1 MRSLLSVFA
10 TLALVPVAVAQTADE
25 KKATLAYLN
34 KLQTK
39 EGAFRPDAK
48 ADRPTLRGTSASLR
62 AIKYFGGKPEQTEEC
77 QKFVLSCLDD
87 KTGGF
92 ADRPGGKPDVVVTAV
107 GLMALVEL
115 KVPTD
120 KYQKRAIAF
129 MADNAKSLE
138 EVRMAAAGLE
148 AIGKSSDKND
158 AWIKRLTG
166 LRNKD
171 GTFGKGP
178 SMARDTGSYVAC
190 LLRLG
195 AKVNDPAP
203 IVKKLDAQQRSDG
216 AFGKEDVDFSDLET
230 TYRVMR
236 TYHMMKSKPGKL
248 KELRAFVAK
257 CRNDDGGYGV
267 TPGSPSS
274 AGGTY
279 FASIILHW
287 ADGQ

>member
-10 TLALVPVAVAQTADE
+10 VLVLTHAAFAQSADE
-25 KKATLAYLN
+25 KKATLAYLG
-34 KLQTK
+34 KLQAK
-39 EGAFRPDAK
+39 EGGYRTDAK
-48 ADRPTLRGTSASLR
+48 ADNPTIRGTSSCLR
-62 AIKYFGGKPEQTEEC
+62 AIKYFGGTPTETEATK
-77 QKFVLSCLDD
+77 KFVLSCLDRD
-87 KTGGF
+87 TGGF

-115 KVPTD
+115 KVPTE
-120 KYQKRAIAF
+120 KYEKRAIAF
-129 MADNAKSLE
+129 LDENAKGLE

-148 AIGKSSDKND
+148 AIGKKGEKAD
-158 AWIKRLTG
+158 AWGKRLMG
-166 LRNKD
+166 MKNKD
-171 GTFGKGP
+171 GTYGKGKGL
-178 SMARDTGSYVAC
+178 ARDTGSYVAC

-195 AKVNDPAP
+195 GKVADPDA
-203 IVKKLDAQQRSDG
+203 IVKKLNDEQRDDG
-216 AFGKEDVDFSDLET
+216 AFGKADVDNSDLET

-236 TYHMMKSKPGKL
+236 TYHMLKSKPAKL

-267 TPGSPSS
+267 APGLGST

-287 ADGQ
+287 ADEK

>member
-10 TLALVPVAVAQTADE
+10 ALAVAHAAVAQTADE
-25 KKATLAYLN
+25 KKATLAYLS
-34 KLQTK
+34 KLQTR
-39 EGAFRPDAK
+39 EGAFRPDAR
-48 ADRPTLRGTSASLR
+48 AEQPTLRGTSASLR
-62 AIKYFGGKPEQTEEC
+62 AIKYFGGKPEQTEAC
-77 QKFVLSCLDD
+77 QKFVLSCLDG

-115 KVPTD
+115 KVPTE

-138 EVRMAAAGLE
+138 EVRMVAAGLE
-148 AIGKSSDKND
+148 AVGKSSDKND
-158 AWIKRLTG
+158 AWVRRLTA

-178 SMARDTGSYVAC
+178 ALARDTGSYVAC
-190 LLRLG
+190 MLRLG
-195 AKVNDPAP
+195 GKVNDPAA
-203 IVKKLDAQQRSDG
+203 IVKKLDALQRDDG

-236 TYHMMKSKPGKL
+236 TYHVLKSKPAKL

-267 TPGSPSS
+267 TPGLPSS

-287 ADGQ
+287 ADAK